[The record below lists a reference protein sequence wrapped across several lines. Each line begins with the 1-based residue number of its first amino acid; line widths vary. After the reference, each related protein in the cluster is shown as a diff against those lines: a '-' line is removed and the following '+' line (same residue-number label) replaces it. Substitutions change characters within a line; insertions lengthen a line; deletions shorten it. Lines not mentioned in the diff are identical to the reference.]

1 MRERCPSHPTKHSL
15 RLKSPTRNSSVSPPR
30 NEPRK
35 LSPDDEAFFSF
46 LPLAQFR
53 TGSQVGTRILGGT
66 IVMGTRTARRRVSPA
81 ERRQLS
87 QEGSHLRQTSH
98 PSTYR
103 RLVSKV
109 AVQNSLTRGFV
120 NCATQDQSNLD
131 FRPADGRCP
140 CIAAAA
146 PSTYACFIFPCTTA
160 SFITLRFACMGATW

>member
-1 MRERCPSHPTKHSL
+1 MLMGSVSAPIPHRILALSQASSIQATKLSSTVRVHDTRGKLRCSIGAESPNKVRERCPSHPTKHSL

-53 TGSQVGTRILGGT
+53 AGSQVGTRTLGGT
-66 IVMGTRTARRRVSPA
+66 VVMGTRTARRRVSPV

-103 RLVSKV
+103 RLLSKV
-109 AVQNSLTRGFV
+109 AVQNSIARG
-120 NCATQDQSNLD
+120 L
-131 FRPADGRCP
+131 
-140 CIAAAA
+140 
-146 PSTYACFIFPCTTA
+146 
-160 SFITLRFACMGATW
+160 